1 MPGRKFM
8 SGGPQ
13 MARMPW
19 FPRDFASS
27 TQGWPL
33 ISRAVYR
40 ELLDAS
46 WDIGLLP
53 ADSEILR
60 RIVGASTTEWDA
72 AWPLVETKFEVDS
85 DGNLCNA
92 RLEKHRAK
100 AFELWERRS
109 AGAQKTNSK
118 RWGTVVGIRDKGLE
132 K

>member
-1 MPGRKFM
+1 M
-8 SGGPQ
+8 SSGPQ

-19 FPRDFASS
+19 YPRDFASS

-33 ISRAVYR
+33 LARAVYR

-60 RIVGASTTEWDA
+60 RIVGASSTEWDA
-72 AWPLVETKFEVDS
+72 AWPLVAAKFEVGS
-85 DGNLCNA
+85 DGNLRNA
-92 RLEKHRAK
+92 RLEEHRAK
-100 AFELWERRS
+100 AFELWKRRS
-109 AGAQKTNSK
+109 AGAQQTNEK
-118 RWGTVVGIRDKGLE
+118 RWGAVVGIHDKESG